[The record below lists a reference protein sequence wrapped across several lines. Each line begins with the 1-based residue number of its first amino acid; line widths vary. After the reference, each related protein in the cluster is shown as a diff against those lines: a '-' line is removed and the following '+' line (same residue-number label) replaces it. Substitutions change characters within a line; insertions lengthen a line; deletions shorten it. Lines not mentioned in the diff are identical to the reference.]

1 MIRNPKFLRRFGA
14 LLAALTVSGAAMA
27 QVAGP
32 VQVGFDEYAF
42 QYVPSPNI
50 GLFFNGT
57 DNRYEL
63 RDASSGPAFWL
74 NPQAGRSYFRGR
86 MGINIEVPLASLDVA
101 GDARIGSSTNHA
113 AIATDG
119 DLRFAGTADYL
130 VGNNRYAFRSQGD
143 QDYGLFFNATDNRY
157 QFLGDGGVSA
167 LDFAADGGFFR
178 AYDADGEEMFSHNG
192 NTFTVAS
199 LGTSSG
205 LTLEGSDATTQVR
218 VRLNNNM
225 SGGQN
230 YILQS
235 TANAAP
241 LGGGKFSIRN
251 ENQSDNV
258 LVIDSVGRMGIGVE
272 NPDAK
277 LDIDGIIKLA
287 PTFVSV
293 GSSAGSIRWTGFDF
307 QGFDGTIWRSLT
319 GAGNAAWSS
328 AAIDEHSYRTGK
340 LSIGTSVSFPND
352 QVLIRNND
360 ALANNPLR
368 VQVGTSTKFYVTNT
382 GGVSVG
388 SSHDTPPTDGMYVKG
403 DVTIGTQTPAA
414 GYALSVN
421 GKAMV
426 EELTV
431 ELSGDWPDYVFTPQ
445 HSRPALPELKQAI
458 AELGHLPGVP
468 SAEAVAEHGIHVGQ
482 MQNTLLEKVEELT
495 LYIIELEERL
505 AEVEGNA
512 AGH

>member
-1 MIRNPKFLRRFGA
+1 MIRKPKFLRRFGA
-14 LLAALTVSGAAMA
+14 LLAALTVCGAAMA

-50 GLFFNGT
+50 GLFFSGT

-167 LDFAADGGFFR
+167 VDFSADGGFFR

-199 LGTSSG
+199 LGASSG

-218 VRLNNNM
+218 IRMNNNM
-225 SGGQN
+225 PGGQN

-235 TANAAP
+235 TANGVP
-241 LGGGKFSIRN
+241 VGGGKFSIRN
-251 ENQSDNV
+251 ENRGENV
-258 LVIDSVGRMGIGVE
+258 FVIDSVGRFGFGLE
-272 NPDAK
+272 NPEARLDVNGAVK
-277 LDIDGIIKLA
+277 LGTTLG
-287 PTFVSV
+287 SV
-293 GSSAGSIRWTGFDF
+293 AEGMVRWTGSDF
-307 QGFDGTIWRSLT
+307 EGYDGSSWLSLT
-319 GAGNAAWSS
+319 GEGNQAWSDATLS
-328 AAIDEHSYRTGK
+328 AHSYRTGK
-340 LSIGTSVSFPND
+340 VSIGTTVSFPDD

-360 ALANNPLR
+360 LLANNPLR

-403 DVTIGTQTPAA
+403 DVTIGTQTPAV

-421 GKAMV
+421 GKAIV

-431 ELSGDWPDYVFTPQ
+431 EMSGDWPDYVFTPE

-468 SAEAVAEHGIHVGQ
+468 SADAVAEHGIHVGE
-482 MQNTLLEKVEELT
+482 MQTTLLEKVEELT